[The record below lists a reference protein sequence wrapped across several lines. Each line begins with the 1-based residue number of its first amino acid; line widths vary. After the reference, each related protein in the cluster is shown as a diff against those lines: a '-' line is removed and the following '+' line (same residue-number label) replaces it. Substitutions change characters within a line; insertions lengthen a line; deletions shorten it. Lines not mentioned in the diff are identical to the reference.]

1 MICTAF
7 HKRPRRDIGA
17 SAGRVESLEFQG
29 RNRQYRNPVLPTTA
43 LAAMQPPD
51 RRLFQEI
58 LLDILRLHPEGLSEY
73 ALLQRLRQD
82 SRVGFKSERLDT
94 SEDLFGTH
102 FLLFHHLYVLR
113 DELRAI
119 QEGELEIHALN
130 IRWRLPTAD
139 AGNTSD
145 TPNTEGALACPDP
158 LADYYRDLDNLAG
171 TTRADVDRLLG
182 QFWARFGRYDRRTEA
197 LSVLELPAAADAAS
211 IQRQYRRLAMRHH
224 PDRGGDP
231 TRLQA
236 INAAMAILAPRKP
249 VA

>member
-1 MICTAF
+1 
-7 HKRPRRDIGA
+7 
-17 SAGRVESLEFQG
+17 
-29 RNRQYRNPVLPTTA
+29 
-43 LAAMQPPD
+43 MQPPD

-82 SRVGFKSERLDT
+82 SRMSFESERLDS
-94 SEDLFGTH
+94 SEDLFRVH

-113 DELRAI
+113 DELHAT
-119 QEGELEIHALN
+119 QKGELEIQPLN
-130 IRWRLPTAD
+130 IRWRLPVAEASID
-139 AGNTSD
+139 
-145 TPNTEGALACPDP
+145 TEGALARPDP
-158 LADYYRDLDNLAG
+158 LADYYRDLTHLA
-171 TTRADVDRLLG
+171 TTTGADVDRLLG
-182 QFWARFGRYDRRTEA
+182 QFWTRFGRYDRRAEA
-197 LSVLELPAAADAAS
+197 LSVLELDAEADAAS

-249 VA
+249 